1 MFLINLTRRIVEQE
15 DDIINGK
22 RVYEWLETFS
32 QDFDDIDT
40 LNKYYLENKD
50 SIAKLKAMS
59 PRYYDK
65 LIAHFK
71 ALKTKIVSG
80 SDYFI
85 DVKVVW
91 TQTINATSK
100 EKAVEMVRKSFKKI
114 HNIDLEDS
122 AIHVVGEKD
131 NG

>member
-1 MFLINLTRRIVEQE
+1 MKKV

-32 QDFDDIDT
+32 QDFDELDT
-40 LNKYYLENKD
+40 LNDYYLENKD

-59 PRYYDK
+59 PTYYNK
-65 LIAHFK
+65 LIDH
-71 ALKTKIVSG
+71 
-80 SDYFI
+80 
-85 DVKVVW
+85 KVVW

-100 EKAVEMVRKSFKKI
+100 EKAIERVRKNFKEI

-122 AIHVVGEKD
+122 DIHIVGEKE
-131 NG
+131 

>member
-1 MFLINLTRRIVEQE
+1 MKKV

-32 QDFDDIDT
+32 QDFDELDT
-40 LNKYYLENKD
+40 LNDYYLENKD

-59 PRYYDK
+59 PTYYNK
-65 LIAHFK
+65 LIDHFK
-71 ALKTKIVSG
+71 ALKKRIVSG

>member
-1 MFLINLTRRIVEQE
+1 MKKV

-22 RVYEWLETFS
+22 RVYEWLQTFS
-32 QDFDDIDT
+32 QDFDELDT
-40 LNKYYLENKD
+40 LNDYYLENKD

-59 PRYYDK
+59 PTYYNK
-65 LIAHFK
+65 LIDHFK
-71 ALKTKIVSG
+71 ALKKKIVSG

-100 EKAVEMVRKSFKKI
+100 EKAIEKVRKNFKEI
-114 HNIDLEDS
+114 HSIDLEDS
-122 AIHVVGEKD
+122 DIHIVGEKE
-131 NG
+131 

>member
-1 MFLINLTRRIVEQE
+1 MENK

-22 RVYEWLETFS
+22 RVYEWLQTFS
-32 QDFDDIDT
+32 QDFDELDT
-40 LNKYYLENKD
+40 LNDYYLENKD

-59 PRYYDK
+59 PTYYHK
-65 LIAHFK
+65 LIDHFK
-71 ALKTKIVSG
+71 AVKKKIVSG

-100 EKAVEMVRKSFKKI
+100 EKAIEKVRKNFKEI
-114 HNIDLEDS
+114 HSIDLEDS
-122 AIHVVGEKD
+122 DIHIVGEKE
-131 NG
+131 